1 VTSAYRT
8 RRIVHPDGAPDVV
21 VVDLQ
26 GAWRVSRGKER
37 YEGLDLPALLA
48 RILRVPNPSAELVT
62 VLSTLVRATDGWAVV
77 QHSDDERLP
86 RNARIPT
93 L

>member
-1 VTSAYRT
+1 MSPAYRT
-8 RRIVHPDGAPDVV
+8 RRIVHPGGPPDVV

-26 GAWRVSRGKER
+26 GPWRVSRGEEKV
-37 YEGLDLPALLA
+37 EGLDLPGLLA
-48 RILRVPNPSAELVT
+48 RILGVPNPSVELVT

-77 QHSDDERLP
+77 QHREDDGRP
-86 RNARIPT
+86 RDTRVPT

>member
-1 VTSAYRT
+1 
-8 RRIVHPDGAPDVV
+8 VHPDGPPDVV

-26 GAWRVSRGKER
+26 GAWRVSRGKEKL
-37 YEGLDLPALLA
+37 EGLDLPALLA
-48 RILRVPNPSAELVT
+48 RILGVRNPSAELVT

-77 QHSDDERLP
+77 QHPDDERLP

>member
-1 VTSAYRT
+1 MSAAYRT
-8 RRIVHPDGAPDVV
+8 RRIVHPDGPPDVV

-26 GAWRVSRGKER
+26 GAWRVSRGKEKL
-37 YEGLDLPALLA
+37 EGLGLPELLA
-48 RILRVPNPSAELVT
+48 RILGVHNPSAELVT

-77 QHSDDERLP
+77 QHPDDERLP
-86 RNARIPT
+86 RNTRVPT